1 MLFLSSG
8 TVDVIPKSTATG
20 QEQQEKTVFHISV
33 LLKEAQRDERV
44 SELGMGR
51 VTHTLV
57 ENCQPGE
64 EIISAVPMEESPRQ
78 GRAGQELGRWPSLSR
93 TGRAGRLKEEVVVEE
108 NEEELEEVGEEMKT
122 DRFLKQPSKKS
133 GNFSLQDR
141 DVAEAAVRV
150 PQTETQ
156 EHQTHGLACS
166 SVPGQTKGLILG
178 DHGIVSGHRSLPRA
192 VLRRPR
198 KYETPL
204 GRRTVSMYGDPLKQQ
219 RDSQPEQE
227 RPLRR
232 PSSVCMLAGP
242 GPVLLE
248 AQIQQSSLKRAGVL
262 DSTYQYRSRKAELR
276 AVDGLMSF
284 VAQRPSGPAEV
295 TPRVRQ
301 RNWKPRPLSMT
312 VLELRKRGSDDE
324 IDSQRSSS
332 HKGSDGGGFLKGGL
346 RWRLFGKVAQ
356 DRCKETENDK
366 EAKSSPKLNKTD
378 SPKTTLGSLR
388 RSLSLRI
395 RRTRTRDRPT
405 LGSDGESRD
414 GSRTN
419 SATEHT
425 AMPSRPF
432 SYLTGRTLPLPNEKV
447 EDRGMQYIQ
456 YHSKGK
462 VKVMEVPLCPSK
474 LSKPAPEEQS
484 IWQLIANRFRRK
496 EQPCSGKCESQQSQ
510 SKDTGQYT
518 LAGNKEPQSV
528 TIETLKGIDFN
539 KGQDSF
545 VNSQEWT
552 LSRSVPELKVG
563 IVGNL
568 SSGKSALVHR
578 YLTGTYVQEESPEGG
593 RFKKEIVVDGQSY
606 LLLIRDEGGPPE
618 LQFAAWVDAVVFVFS
633 LEDEISFQT
642 VYNYFLRLSSYR
654 NTAEVPMVLVGTQDA
669 ISAAN
674 PRVIDDSRARK
685 LSNDLK
691 RCTYYE
697 TCSTYGLNVER
708 VFQDVAQKVVALRKK
723 QQLSIGPCK
732 SLPNSPSHSSVP
744 AASIP
749 SVHINQAANGGG
761 AFSDYSSS
769 VPSTPSISQREMR
782 IETIAAS
789 NTPTPI
795 RKQSK
800 RRSNIF
806 TSRKASEQAKSVDSK
821 TDSIGSGRAIPIKQ
835 GILLK
840 RSGKSLNKE
849 WKKKYVTLC
858 DNGVLTY
865 HPSLHDYMQNVHGK
879 EIDLLRTTVKVPGK
893 RPPRAVATIAP
904 TASPKTNGL
913 TKDRST
919 LQLGIGNTGAPHSN
933 SSSSLQTGGSVFG
946 SGKDGMHQRS
956 FSVSSAD
963 QWNEAV
969 INTSASSGAPN
980 GMSEPVSGSATSPKL
995 EPPPSPHANRKKHR
1009 RKKSTGITKP
1019 DGLSAGN
1026 EEQEDSFEFVIVSL
1040 TGQTWNFE
1048 ASTFEE
1054 RELWVQAVESQIFAS
1069 LQSCESMKNK
1079 SRLGSQ
1085 SDAMAIQS
1093 IRNVRGN
1100 SFCVDCDAP
1109 NPDWASLNLGALMC
1123 IECSGIHRNLGT
1135 HLSRVRSL
1143 DLDDWPVELSMVMTA
1158 IGNAM
1163 ANSVWEGALEGY
1175 TKPGTDSTREEKER
1189 WIRAKYE
1196 QKLLVVGLPQSDVPL
1211 GQQLLRAVVEDD
1223 LRLVVVLLAHGT
1235 KEEVNETY
1243 GDGDGRTAL
1252 HLSCAMANVVLTQ
1265 LLIWYGVDVKSRDA
1279 RGQTPLSYARRAG
1292 SQECGDI
1299 LLQHGCPNDASSL
1312 ASVPTPNMSRRN
1324 PNPNPNVNNNNA
1336 QCELNRS
1343 ISIM

>member
-1 MLFLSSG
+1 MKMDRFIERNSTLKTFLMTAQEDIPLPTTQQAEKECHNVQDKLFATHLSLDFQSQLHQNPAHLSSE
-8 TVDVIPKSTATG
+8 VQV
-20 QEQQEKTVFHISV
+20 Q
-33 LLKEAQRDERV
+33 L
-44 SELGMGR
+44 
-51 VTHTLV
+51 
-57 ENCQPGE
+57 
-64 EIISAVPMEESPRQ
+64 RQ
-78 GRAGQELGRWPSLSR
+78 GFRNLPSR
-93 TGRAGRLKEEVVVEE
+93 
-108 NEEELEEVGEEMKT
+108 N
-122 DRFLKQPSKKS
+122 
-133 GNFSLQDR
+133 
-141 DVAEAAVRV
+141 
-150 PQTETQ
+150 
-156 EHQTHGLACS
+156 
-166 SVPGQTKGLILG
+166 
-178 DHGIVSGHRSLPRA
+178 
-192 VLRRPR
+192 R
-198 KYETPL
+198 KAF
-204 GRRTVSMYGDPLKQQ
+204 SMYGSPSKIEFVLNCQQ
-219 RDSQPEQE
+219 RPKSICLAERGRPPEEYHSLPKSPPPQMQSTVNNLFDLLRQRRGKKE
-227 RPLRR
+227 HAEGDTKRGLVEEVISPEESLLRR
-232 PSSVCMLAGP
+232 RM
-242 GPVLLE
+242 E
-248 AQIQQSSLKRAGVL
+248 NR
-262 DSTYQYRSRKAELR
+262 R
-276 AVDGLMSF
+276 
-284 VAQRPSGPAEV
+284 
-295 TPRVRQ
+295 
-301 RNWKPRPLSMT
+301 RPLSMT
-312 VLELRKRGSDDE
+312 FLEINRLTQYSDHSAHQDDIYQRTVGFSQTSSGSTFP
-324 IDSQRSSS
+324 RS
-332 HKGSDGGGFLKGGL
+332 GFLWGSAH
-346 RWRLFGKVAQ
+346 RWKMFGKANGEDGKPGQ
-356 DRCKETENDK
+356 KIKKD
-366 EAKSSPKLNKTD
+366 D
-378 SPKTTLGSLR
+378 SPKGTFASLR
-388 RSLSLRI
+388 RSLSFRI
-395 RRTRTRDRPT
+395 RKGRDKNELTGKDAKVRAK
-405 LGSDGESRD
+405 SDSD
-414 GSRTN
+414 ASLY
-419 SATEHT
+419 
-425 AMPSRPF
+425 PLRPF
-432 SYLTGRTLPLPNEKV
+432 SYLNGGVLPIQCTKDEGVFKYMQQQKKNGNICSTNDELTRVK
-447 EDRGMQYIQ
+447 ED
-456 YHSKGK
+456 
-462 VKVMEVPLCPSK
+462 
-474 LSKPAPEEQS
+474 EQS
-484 IWQLIANRFRRK
+484 VWQILTSRFK
-496 EQPCSGKCESQQSQ
+496 K
-510 SKDTGQYT
+510 KDQTSVGT
-518 LAGNKEPQSV
+518 LQINVETKEPRK
-528 TIETLKGIDFN
+528 IPWGRN
-539 KGQDSF
+539 KQTVPVAFSEKTTTQNSF

-654 NTAEVPMVLVGTQDA
+654 NTAEVPLVLVGTQDA

-697 TCSTYGLNVER
+697 TCATYGLNVER

-744 AASIP
+744 SSSIP

-761 AFSDYSSS
+761 TFSDYSSS
-769 VPSTPSISQREMR
+769 VPSTPSISQRELR

-806 TSRKASEQAKSVDSK
+806 TSRKASEPAKTVDCK
-821 TDSIGSGRAIPIKQ
+821 TDNIGSGRAIPIKQ

-904 TASPKTNGL
+904 TASPKTNGI
-913 TKDRST
+913 TKDRSN
-919 LQLGIGNTGAPHSN
+919 LQIAQGTGGASHSN
-933 SSSSLQTGGSVFG
+933 SSGSLQSERSVSGTNLVAYGG
-946 SGKDGMHQRS
+946 KPDGMHHRS

-969 INTSASSGAPN
+969 ITPNSGTSTNTGAANGTADSLSSSPN
-980 GMSEPVSGSATSPKL
+980 VPSTTSPKL

-1009 RKKSTGITKP
+1009 RKKSTGATKP
-1019 DGLSAGN
+1019 EGPVAGS
-1026 EEQEDSFEFVIVSL
+1026 EELEESFEFIIVSL
-1040 TGQTWNFE
+1040 TGQMWHFE
-1048 ASTFEE
+1048 ASTNDE
-1054 RELWVQAVESQIFAS
+1054 REAWVQAIESQIFAS
-1069 LQSCESMKNK
+1069 LQSCESTKNK

-1085 SDAMAIQS
+1085 SDAVTIQS

-1100 SFCVDCDAP
+1100 SFCVDCEAP
-1109 NPDWASLNLGALMC
+1109 NPDWASLNLGALIC

-1143 DLDDWPVELSMVMTA
+1143 DLDDWPVELTMVMTA

-1163 ANSVWEGALEGY
+1163 ANRVWEGAVEGY
-1175 TKPGTDSTREEKER
+1175 TKPTPDSTREEKES

-1196 QKLLVVGLPQSDVPL
+1196 QKLFLAPLPQSDVPL

-1223 LRLVVVLLAHGT
+1223 LKLVVLLLAHGT

-1252 HLSCAMANVVLTQ
+1252 HLSSAMANVVITQ

-1279 RGQTPLSYARRAG
+1279 RGLTSLAYARRAG
-1292 SQECGDI
+1292 SQECIDI
-1299 LLQHGCPNDASSL
+1299 LVQHGCPMENL
-1312 ASVPTPNMSRRN
+1312 IPVPTPNLSRRN
-1324 PNPNPNVNNNNA
+1324 TNVNNNS
-1336 QCELNRS
+1336 QYEMNRS
-1343 ISIM
+1343 ASII

>member
-1 MLFLSSG
+1 M
-8 TVDVIPKSTATG
+8 
-20 QEQQEKTVFHISV
+20 
-33 LLKEAQRDERV
+33 
-44 SELGMGR
+44 
-51 VTHTLV
+51 
-57 ENCQPGE
+57 
-64 EIISAVPMEESPRQ
+64 
-78 GRAGQELGRWPSLSR
+78 
-93 TGRAGRLKEEVVVEE
+93 
-108 NEEELEEVGEEMKT
+108 
-122 DRFLKQPSKKS
+122 
-133 GNFSLQDR
+133 NFQ
-141 DVAEAAVRV
+141 
-150 PQTETQ
+150 
-156 EHQTHGLACS
+156 S
-166 SVPGQTKGLILG
+166 SVP
-178 DHGIVSGHRSLPRA
+178 VSG
-192 VLRRPR
+192 
-198 KYETPL
+198 
-204 GRRTVSMYGDPLKQQ
+204 
-219 RDSQPEQE
+219 
-227 RPLRR
+227 
-232 PSSVCMLAGP
+232 
-242 GPVLLE
+242 
-248 AQIQQSSLKRAGVL
+248 I
-262 DSTYQYRSRKAELR
+262 
-276 AVDGLMSF
+276 
-284 VAQRPSGPAEV
+284 
-295 TPRVRQ
+295 
-301 RNWKPRPLSMT
+301 
-312 VLELRKRGSDDE
+312 
-324 IDSQRSSS
+324 
-332 HKGSDGGGFLKGGL
+332 
-346 RWRLFGKVAQ
+346 
-356 DRCKETENDK
+356 
-366 EAKSSPKLNKTD
+366 
-378 SPKTTLGSLR
+378 
-388 RSLSLRI
+388 
-395 RRTRTRDRPT
+395 
-405 LGSDGESRD
+405 
-414 GSRTN
+414 
-419 SATEHT
+419 
-425 AMPSRPF
+425 
-432 SYLTGRTLPLPNEKV
+432 
-447 EDRGMQYIQ
+447 
-456 YHSKGK
+456 
-462 VKVMEVPLCPSK
+462 
-474 LSKPAPEEQS
+474 
-484 IWQLIANRFRRK
+484 
-496 EQPCSGKCESQQSQ
+496 SQQSQ
-510 SKDTGQYT
+510 PAMPTPGT
-518 LAGNKEPQSV
+518 VPAPVPVPVPQSIPSQFGSGSSASSGAGQFGSGTV
-528 TIETLKGIDFN
+528 SGQAAQSGSAGSQFVLSNSAAIRAEIHRFESVHPNIYAIYDLIERIDDLALQN
-539 KGQDSF
+539 QIREHVISIEDSF

-708 VFQDVAQKVVALRKK
+708 VFQDVAQKVVAMRKK

-749 SVHINQAANGGG
+749 SVHLNQAANGGG

-806 TSRKASEQAKSVDSK
+806 TSRKGSEQAKNVDSK

-893 RPPRAVATIAP
+893 RPPRAVATVVP
-904 TASPKTNGL
+904 SASPKTNGL
-913 TKDRST
+913 TKDRSA
-919 LQLGIGNTGAPHSN
+919 LQLGIGNTGATHSN
-933 SSSSLQTGGSVFG
+933 SSISLQAGGSAFG
-946 SGKDGMHQRS
+946 GSKDGMHQRS

-963 QWNEAV
+963 QWNEA
-969 INTSASSGAPN
+969 INTSTSSGAPN
-980 GMSEPVSGSATSPKL
+980 GMTDPATSSSATSPKL

-1026 EEQEDSFEFVIVSL
+1026 DEQEDSFEFIIVSL

-1048 ASTFEE
+1048 ASTYEE
-1054 RELWVQAVESQIFAS
+1054 RELWVQAIESQIFAS
-1069 LQSCESMKNK
+1069 LQSCESIKNK

-1158 IGNAM
+1158 IGNTM
-1163 ANSVWEGALEGY
+1163 ANSVWEGCLEGY
-1175 TKPGTDSTREEKER
+1175 TKPGSDSTREEKER

-1196 QKLLVVGLPQSDVPL
+1196 QKLFLVGLPQSDVPL

-1223 LRLVVVLLAHGT
+1223 LRLVVLLLAHGT

-1252 HLSCAMANVVLTQ
+1252 HLSCAMANVVITQ

-1279 RGQTPLSYARRAG
+1279 RNQTPLSYARRAG
-1292 SQECGDI
+1292 SQECADI
-1299 LLQHGCPNDASSL
+1299 LLQHGCPNDSSSL
-1312 ASVPTPNMSRRN
+1312 SPVPTSSVSLRN
-1324 PNPNPNVNNNNA
+1324 PNINNNNA

>member
-1 MLFLSSG
+1 KIYL
-8 TVDVIPKSTATG
+8 A
-20 QEQQEKTVFHISV
+20 EK
-33 LLKEAQRDERV
+33 
-44 SELGMGR
+44 
-51 VTHTLV
+51 
-57 ENCQPGE
+57 
-64 EIISAVPMEESPRQ
+64 
-78 GRAGQELGRWPSLSR
+78 
-93 TGRAGRLKEEVVVEE
+93 
-108 NEEELEEVGEEMKT
+108 
-122 DRFLKQPSKKS
+122 
-133 GNFSLQDR
+133 
-141 DVAEAAVRV
+141 
-150 PQTETQ
+150 
-156 EHQTHGLACS
+156 
-166 SVPGQTKGLILG
+166 
-178 DHGIVSGHRSLPRA
+178 
-192 VLRRPR
+192 
-198 KYETPL
+198 
-204 GRRTVSMYGDPLKQQ
+204 
-219 RDSQPEQE
+219 
-227 RPLRR
+227 
-232 PSSVCMLAGP
+232 
-242 GPVLLE
+242 
-248 AQIQQSSLKRAGVL
+248 
-262 DSTYQYRSRKAELR
+262 
-276 AVDGLMSF
+276 
-284 VAQRPSGPAEV
+284 
-295 TPRVRQ
+295 
-301 RNWKPRPLSMT
+301 
-312 VLELRKRGSDDE
+312 
-324 IDSQRSSS
+324 
-332 HKGSDGGGFLKGGL
+332 
-346 RWRLFGKVAQ
+346 
-356 DRCKETENDK
+356 
-366 EAKSSPKLNKTD
+366 
-378 SPKTTLGSLR
+378 
-388 RSLSLRI
+388 
-395 RRTRTRDRPT
+395 
-405 LGSDGESRD
+405 
-414 GSRTN
+414 
-419 SATEHT
+419 
-425 AMPSRPF
+425 
-432 SYLTGRTLPLPNEKV
+432 
-447 EDRGMQYIQ
+447 
-456 YHSKGK
+456 
-462 VKVMEVPLCPSK
+462 
-474 LSKPAPEEQS
+474 
-484 IWQLIANRFRRK
+484 
-496 EQPCSGKCESQQSQ
+496 
-510 SKDTGQYT
+510 
-518 LAGNKEPQSV
+518 QSV
-528 TIETLKGIDFN
+528 TAKMESPLGLVFLLLDL
-539 KGQDSF
+539 Q
-545 VNSQEWT
+545 
-552 LSRSVPELKVG
+552 G

-708 VFQDVAQKVVALRKK
+708 VFQDVAQKVVAMRKK

-806 TSRKASEQAKSVDSK
+806 TVTSEQAKSVDSK

-893 RPPRAVATIAP
+893 RPPRAVATVAP

-919 LQLGIGNTGAPHSN
+919 LQLGIGNTGQNPHFIICPMGRISA
-933 SSSSLQTGGSVFG
+933 L
-946 SGKDGMHQRS
+946 
-956 FSVSSAD
+956 FSHKH
-963 QWNEAV
+963 
-969 INTSASSGAPN
+969 
-980 GMSEPVSGSATSPKL
+980 ATSPKL

-1026 EEQEDSFEFVIVSL
+1026 EGMKSYNQEDSFEFVIVSL

-1048 ASTFEE
+1048 ASTYEE
-1054 RELWVQAVESQIFAS
+1054 RELWVQAIESQIFAS
-1069 LQSCESMKNK
+1069 LQSCESIKNK

-1175 TKPGTDSTREEKER
+1175 TKPGSDSTREEKER

-1196 QKLLVVGLPQSDVPL
+1196 QKLFLVGLPQSDVPL

-1223 LRLVVVLLAHGT
+1223 LRLVVLLLAHGT

-1252 HLSCAMANVVLTQ
+1252 HLSCAMANVVITQ

-1279 RGQTPLSYARRAG
+1279 RGQTPLSYARRAV
-1292 SQECGDI
+1292 SQECADI
-1299 LLQHGCPNDASSL
+1299 LLQHGCPNDTSSL
-1312 ASVPTPNMSRRN
+1312 TSVPTPNMSRRN
-1324 PNPNPNVNNNNA
+1324 PNINNNNA

>member
-1 MLFLSSG
+1 
-8 TVDVIPKSTATG
+8 
-20 QEQQEKTVFHISV
+20 
-33 LLKEAQRDERV
+33 
-44 SELGMGR
+44 
-51 VTHTLV
+51 
-57 ENCQPGE
+57 
-64 EIISAVPMEESPRQ
+64 
-78 GRAGQELGRWPSLSR
+78 
-93 TGRAGRLKEEVVVEE
+93 
-108 NEEELEEVGEEMKT
+108 
-122 DRFLKQPSKKS
+122 
-133 GNFSLQDR
+133 
-141 DVAEAAVRV
+141 
-150 PQTETQ
+150 
-156 EHQTHGLACS
+156 
-166 SVPGQTKGLILG
+166 
-178 DHGIVSGHRSLPRA
+178 
-192 VLRRPR
+192 
-198 KYETPL
+198 
-204 GRRTVSMYGDPLKQQ
+204 
-219 RDSQPEQE
+219 
-227 RPLRR
+227 
-232 PSSVCMLAGP
+232 
-242 GPVLLE
+242 
-248 AQIQQSSLKRAGVL
+248 
-262 DSTYQYRSRKAELR
+262 
-276 AVDGLMSF
+276 
-284 VAQRPSGPAEV
+284 
-295 TPRVRQ
+295 
-301 RNWKPRPLSMT
+301 
-312 VLELRKRGSDDE
+312 
-324 IDSQRSSS
+324 
-332 HKGSDGGGFLKGGL
+332 
-346 RWRLFGKVAQ
+346 
-356 DRCKETENDK
+356 
-366 EAKSSPKLNKTD
+366 
-378 SPKTTLGSLR
+378 
-388 RSLSLRI
+388 
-395 RRTRTRDRPT
+395 
-405 LGSDGESRD
+405 
-414 GSRTN
+414 
-419 SATEHT
+419 
-425 AMPSRPF
+425 
-432 SYLTGRTLPLPNEKV
+432 
-447 EDRGMQYIQ
+447 
-456 YHSKGK
+456 
-462 VKVMEVPLCPSK
+462 
-474 LSKPAPEEQS
+474 
-484 IWQLIANRFRRK
+484 
-496 EQPCSGKCESQQSQ
+496 
-510 SKDTGQYT
+510 
-518 LAGNKEPQSV
+518 
-528 TIETLKGIDFN
+528 
-539 KGQDSF
+539 DSF

-708 VFQDVAQKVVALRKK
+708 VFQDVAQKIVAMRKK

-806 TSRKASEQAKSVDSK
+806 TSRKASEQTKSVESK

-858 DNGVLTY
+858 SNGLLTY

-893 RPPRAVATIAP
+893 RPPRAVATVAP
-904 TASPKTNGL
+904 TTSPKTNGL
-913 TKDRST
+913 TKDRSA
-919 LQLGIGNTGAPHSN
+919 LQLGIGNTGTN
-933 SSSSLQTGGSVFG
+933 LSSPLQPPNGVAALSGS
-946 SGKDGMHQRS
+946 KDGMHQRS

-963 QWNEAV
+963 QWNEA
-969 INTSASSGAPN
+969 INTSTSSGASKCLS
-980 GMSEPVSGSATSPKL
+980 GSSVGSATSPKL

-1019 DGLSAGN
+1019 DGVSAGF

-1048 ASTFEE
+1048 ASTYEE
-1054 RELWVQAVESQIFAS
+1054 RELWVQLIESQIFAS
-1069 LQSCESMKNK
+1069 LQSCEVIKNK

-1085 SDAMAIQS
+1085 SDALAIQS

-1143 DLDDWPVELSMVMTA
+1143 DLDSWPVELSMVMTA

-1175 TKPGTDSTREEKER
+1175 AKPGSDSTREEKER

-1196 QKLLVVGLPQSDVPL
+1196 QKLFLVGLPQSDVPL

-1223 LRLVVVLLAHGT
+1223 LRLVVLLLAHGT

-1252 HLSCAMANVVLTQ
+1252 HLSCAMANVVITQ

-1292 SQECGDI
+1292 SQECADI
-1299 LLQHGCPNDASSL
+1299 LLQHGCPSDSASL
-1312 ASVPTPNMSRRN
+1312 TSVPTPNMSRRN
-1324 PNPNPNVNNNNA
+1324 PNGNGFG
-1336 QCELNRS
+1336 S
-1343 ISIM
+1343 S

>member
-1 MLFLSSG
+1 M
-8 TVDVIPKSTATG
+8 
-20 QEQQEKTVFHISV
+20 
-33 LLKEAQRDERV
+33 
-44 SELGMGR
+44 
-51 VTHTLV
+51 
-57 ENCQPGE
+57 
-64 EIISAVPMEESPRQ
+64 
-78 GRAGQELGRWPSLSR
+78 
-93 TGRAGRLKEEVVVEE
+93 
-108 NEEELEEVGEEMKT
+108 
-122 DRFLKQPSKKS
+122 
-133 GNFSLQDR
+133 NFQ
-141 DVAEAAVRV
+141 
-150 PQTETQ
+150 
-156 EHQTHGLACS
+156 S
-166 SVPGQTKGLILG
+166 SVP
-178 DHGIVSGHRSLPRA
+178 VSG
-192 VLRRPR
+192 
-198 KYETPL
+198 
-204 GRRTVSMYGDPLKQQ
+204 
-219 RDSQPEQE
+219 
-227 RPLRR
+227 
-232 PSSVCMLAGP
+232 
-242 GPVLLE
+242 
-248 AQIQQSSLKRAGVL
+248 I
-262 DSTYQYRSRKAELR
+262 
-276 AVDGLMSF
+276 
-284 VAQRPSGPAEV
+284 
-295 TPRVRQ
+295 
-301 RNWKPRPLSMT
+301 
-312 VLELRKRGSDDE
+312 
-324 IDSQRSSS
+324 
-332 HKGSDGGGFLKGGL
+332 
-346 RWRLFGKVAQ
+346 
-356 DRCKETENDK
+356 
-366 EAKSSPKLNKTD
+366 
-378 SPKTTLGSLR
+378 
-388 RSLSLRI
+388 
-395 RRTRTRDRPT
+395 
-405 LGSDGESRD
+405 
-414 GSRTN
+414 
-419 SATEHT
+419 
-425 AMPSRPF
+425 
-432 SYLTGRTLPLPNEKV
+432 
-447 EDRGMQYIQ
+447 
-456 YHSKGK
+456 
-462 VKVMEVPLCPSK
+462 
-474 LSKPAPEEQS
+474 
-484 IWQLIANRFRRK
+484 
-496 EQPCSGKCESQQSQ
+496 SQQSQ
-510 SKDTGQYT
+510 PAMPTPGT
-518 LAGNKEPQSV
+518 VPAPVPVPVPQSIPSQFGSGSSASSGAGQFGSGTV
-528 TIETLKGIDFN
+528 SGQAAQSGPAGSQFVLSNSAAIRAEIHRFESVHPNIYAIYDLIERIDDLALQN
-539 KGQDSF
+539 QIREHVISIEDSF

-708 VFQDVAQKVVALRKK
+708 VFQDVAQKVVAMRKK

-749 SVHINQAANGGG
+749 SVHLNQAANGGG

-806 TSRKASEQAKSVDSK
+806 TSRKGSEQGKSVDSK

-893 RPPRAVATIAP
+893 RPPRAVATVAP
-904 TASPKTNGL
+904 SASPKTNGL
-913 TKDRST
+913 TKDRSA
-919 LQLGIGNTGAPHSN
+919 LQLGIGNTGATHSN
-933 SSSSLQTGGSVFG
+933 SSISLQAGGSAFG
-946 SGKDGMHQRS
+946 GSKDGMHQRS

-963 QWNEAV
+963 QWNEA
-969 INTSASSGAPN
+969 INTSTNSGAPN
-980 GMSEPVSGSATSPKL
+980 GMTDPATSSMGSATSPKL

-1026 EEQEDSFEFVIVSL
+1026 DEQEDSFEFVIVSL

-1048 ASTFEE
+1048 ASTYEE
-1054 RELWVQAVESQIFAS
+1054 RELWVQAIESQIFAS
-1069 LQSCESMKNK
+1069 LQSCESIKNK

-1123 IECSGIHRNLGT
+1123 IECSGMHRNLGT

-1163 ANSVWEGALEGY
+1163 ANSVWEGCLEGY
-1175 TKPGTDSTREEKER
+1175 TKPGNDSTREEKER

-1196 QKLLVVGLPQSDVPL
+1196 QKLFLVGLPQSDVPL

-1223 LRLVVVLLAHGT
+1223 LRLVVLLLAHGT

-1252 HLSCAMANVVLTQ
+1252 HLSCAMANVVITQ

-1279 RGQTPLSYARRAG
+1279 RSQTPLSYARRAG
-1292 SQECGDI
+1292 SQECADI
-1299 LLQHGCPNDASSL
+1299 LLQHGCPNDSSSL
-1312 ASVPTPNMSRRN
+1312 SSVPTSSVSLRN
-1324 PNPNPNVNNNNA
+1324 PNINNNNA

>member
-8 TVDVIPKSTATG
+8 TVDATPRSTAIG
-20 QEQQEKTVFHISV
+20 PQQQGKTVYHISV
-33 LLKEAQRDERV
+33 ILKETQGDAPV
-44 SELGMGR
+44 SGLGMGQ

-57 ENCQPGE
+57 ENCQPGG
-64 EIISAVPMEESPRQ
+64 EIISVMPMENSPRL
-78 GRAGQELGRWPSLSR
+78 GRARQELDRWPSLSC
-93 TGRAGRLKEEVVVEE
+93 TGRAGRKREEVVVEE
-108 NEEELEEVGEEMKT
+108 NEEELEEVEGKMRT
-122 DRFLKQPSKKS
+122 DRFLKQPSKNS
-133 GNFSLQDR
+133 GNSSQQDR
-141 DVAEAAVRV
+141 DVAELSAQAD
-150 PQTETQ
+150 TQ
-156 EHQTHGLACS
+156 EQHIRS
-166 SVPGQTKGLILG
+166 STLRPVT
-178 DHGIVSGHRSLPRA
+178 DHAKGIVFGEHGTVAGHSSLPRA

-198 KYETPL
+198 QDEAPL
-204 GRRTVSMYGDPLKQQ
+204 GRKTVSMYGDSFKQQ

-227 RPLRR
+227 RRLRR
-232 PSSVCMLAGP
+232 PRSVCMLAGP
-242 GPVLLE
+242 GAVLSDPQTQLPFKARASILE
-248 AQIQQSSLKRAGVL
+248 NNQQF
-262 DSTYQYRSRKAELR
+262 RSRKAELR
-276 AVDGLMSF
+276 AVDGLNPA
-284 VAQRPSGPAEV
+284 VAQRPSAPAEV

-301 RNWKPRPLSMT
+301 RSWKPRPVSMT

-324 IDSQRSSS
+324 IDSQRNCS
-332 HKGSDGGGFLKGGL
+332 HTGSDGGGFLKGGF
-346 RWRLFGKVAQ
+346 RWRLFGKTHQ
-356 DRCKETENDK
+356 DKSKEKESDK
-366 EAKSSPKLNKTD
+366 DEKSSPKSSKSD
-378 SPKTTLGSLR
+378 APKSTLSSLR

-395 RRTRTRDRPT
+395 RRTRPRDKVTP
-405 LGSDGESRD
+405 GSETESRER
-414 GSRTN
+414 SRTK
-419 SATEHT
+419 STSEET
-425 AMPSRPF
+425 IMPQQPF
-432 SYLTGRTLPLPNEKV
+432 SYLTGRMLPASGEQI
-447 EDRGMQYIQ
+447 EDGGMQYIQ
-456 YHSKGK
+456 YHSKGM
-462 VKVMEVPLCPSK
+462 VKVMEVPLCPTK
-474 LSKPAPEEQS
+474 LSSKPVQEEPS

-496 EQPCSGKCESQQSQ
+496 EQPYSGKCESQLSQ
-510 SKDTGQYT
+510 SKDTGQYPLAGDNKSQPVAIET
-518 LAGNKEPQSV
+518 LAG
-528 TIETLKGIDFN
+528 IDSH

-708 VFQDVAQKVVALRKK
+708 VFQDVAQKVVAMRKK

-744 AASIP
+744 TASIP

-879 EIDLLRTTVKVPGK
+879 EIDLLRTTVKIPGK
-893 RPPRAVATIAP
+893 RPPRAVATVAP

-919 LQLGIGNTGAPHSN
+919 LQLGIGSTGAPHSN
-933 SSSSLQTGGSVFG
+933 SSTSLQTGGSVFG
-946 SGKDGMHQRS
+946 GSKDGMHQRS

-963 QWNEAV
+963 QWNEA
-969 INTSASSGAPN
+969 INTSTSSGAPN
-980 GMSEPVSGSATSPKL
+980 GMSDPTSSSVGSATSPKL

-1026 EEQEDSFEFVIVSL
+1026 EEQEDSFEFIIVSL

-1048 ASTFEE
+1048 ASTYEE
-1054 RELWVQAVESQIFAS
+1054 RELWVQAIESQIFAS
-1069 LQSCESMKNK
+1069 LQSCESIKNK

-1175 TKPGTDSTREEKER
+1175 TKPGSDSTREEKER

-1196 QKLLVVGLPQSDVPL
+1196 QKLFLVGLPQSDVPL

-1252 HLSCAMANVVLTQ
+1252 HLSCAMANVVITQ

-1279 RGQTPLSYARRAG
+1279 RGQTTLSYARRAG
-1292 SQECGDI
+1292 SQECADI
-1299 LLQHGCPNDASSL
+1299 LLQHGCPNDTSSL
-1312 ASVPTPNMSRRN
+1312 TSVPTPNMSRRN
-1324 PNPNPNVNNNNA
+1324 PNPNINNNNA